1 MTVTTSVMGVVK
13 LTFSSSRCE
22 RSPSPV
28 NVGANTLWPSFSS
41 RSLTRRQHHPPCHEP
56 CTSTKVFGAACAFA
70 EPPNAVAP
78 KPATPAASVARR
90 VNARPCPFAIAFLPV
105 CVRCE
110 KRSTLH
116 SYAGAGTQRDN
127 QQSPDEPQTDVN
139 SCAFSCIGQNGLESR

>member
-1 MTVTTSVMGVVK
+1 MTLTTSVMWVVR

-56 CTSTKVFGAACAFA
+56 CTSTKVLGAACAFA

-78 KPATPAASVARR
+78 KPATPGRQRSAARERTPLSVRHCLP
-90 VNARPCPFAIAFLPV
+90 PC
-105 CVRCE
+105 
-110 KRSTLH
+110 LH
-116 SYAGAGTQRDN
+116 
-127 QQSPDEPQTDVN
+127 P
-139 SCAFSCIGQNGLESR
+139 L